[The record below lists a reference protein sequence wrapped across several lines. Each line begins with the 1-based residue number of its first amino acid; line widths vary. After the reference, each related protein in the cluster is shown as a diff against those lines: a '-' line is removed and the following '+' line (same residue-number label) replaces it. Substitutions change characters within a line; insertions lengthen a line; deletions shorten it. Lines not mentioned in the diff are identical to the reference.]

1 MKSLILIAASMLCL
15 QAGGTT
21 ARSNATPLSRASRPS
36 HVMAVRAAAT
46 APMPTQARAEYEFSK
61 DMITTTPA
69 GVETSGMSRSMR
81 YCTFDGETLQ
91 FGQSNYSV
99 ANIVKG
105 NDGNYYFSDPISQL
119 YASTWLRLSPA
130 KGDTLVA
137 RLPQPVFSQQD
148 DNGNDEYFY
157 AFPMKLYLEDDGF
170 GGTTPFLKL
179 DTLDGGTR
187 LRDSLRF
194 VLRNDSLIQL
204 DDVYMGLVNDKLQW
218 AGYGDGEI
226 VINKITVPKYEP
238 TAEQIKRAQ
247 LYIMRT
253 GDADSTRDWQV
264 VKTVKDGN
272 DIYVCNPYNN
282 SDSQWMKGSL
292 QGNMLHFDGNQYLG
306 IDSTYM
312 IHLYSRA
319 AHYTLHEESDPVWG
333 TNTSYYTFSFAPALD
348 MPYNTAAGGYGVGD
362 AAADTLAWL
371 INAGNTVPFFVS
383 SYIRPL
389 FSPYADEASG
399 PQAPQFQANQCKPYT
414 TEEGYGYIT
423 FSYSKFDKKGHFLN
437 PSKYFYRVFTLLTDD
452 PMEPPHEFVF
462 KADTYGSLKN
472 DATQI
477 PVQYADRSDFFTMNG
492 SKDGEPTKAWASFN
506 TYTNDFKAIGV
517 QLVYGNSVT
526 DIRWWRFLPTSVST
540 VSKDTK
546 VVSTAYYDLTGRPLN
561 APSSGVCIKVT
572 YYNDGS
578 HVTQKMIGTAQH

>member
-1 MKSLILIAASMLCL
+1 MKLLSIAFALALTTLSATAQTNGSSTIIREQPAGILHDNY
-15 QAGGTT
+15 
-21 ARSNATPLSRASRPS
+21 ARSSYYFYTSQSSTTGVYYGIDLWSTSRYVEGDDGCVYLYNPFCQL
-36 HVMAVRAAAT
+36 
-46 APMPTQARAEYEFSK
+46 PTRSWLK
-61 DMITTTPA
+61 LDPA
-69 GVETSGMSRSMR
+69 G
-81 YCTFDGETLQ
+81 DGK
-91 FGQSNYSV
+91 FV
-99 ANIVKG
+99 AH
-105 NDGNYYFSDPISQL
+105 
-119 YASTWLRLSPA
+119 
-130 KGDTLVA
+130 
-137 RLPQPVFSQQD
+137 LPQAIREGVGYD
-148 DNGNDEYFY
+148 ENGNEVTTLYY
-157 AFPMKLYLEDDGF
+157 AFPVKEYERED
-170 GGTTPFLKL
+170 GTLFCKA
-179 DTLDGGTR
+179 DTLADGTVR
-187 LRDSLRF
+187 SELNF

-492 SKDGEPTKAWASFN
+492 SKDGEPTKASQYLQYGTIESF
-506 TYTNDFKAIGV
+506 D
-517 QLVYGNSVT
+517 
-526 DIRWWRFLPTSVST
+526 
-540 VSKDTK
+540 
-546 VVSTAYYDLTGRPLN
+546 VV
-561 APSSGVCIKVT
+561 
-572 YYNDGS
+572 
-578 HVTQKMIGTAQH
+578 